1 MYPIIQQQIPATNCA
16 GTMSIEGYFLT
27 TIINTANVIGIE
39 KAAKFP
45 VNSPGVK
52 EFPTISKTPAI
63 AKIIENSVIG
73 EIFSF
78 KKKYPKTAKNRICSD
93 IIKLVFATVVLY
105 IAITYP
111 QKPKDRITPAINPG
125 SPDK

>member
-1 MYPIIQQQIPATNCA
+1 MQQHIPATNCA

-27 TIINTANVIGIE
+27 TIISTANVIGIE

-52 EFPTISKTPAI
+52 EFPTMIKMPTI
-63 AKIIENSVIG
+63 AKIIENNVIG

-78 KKKYPKTAKNRICSD
+78 KKNIQKLLKTKFVV
-93 IIKLVFATVVLY
+93 KL
-105 IAITYP
+105 
-111 QKPKDRITPAINPG
+111 
-125 SPDK
+125 